1 MSQETRA
8 GLNALLA
15 CVAFA
20 AIAASFGAADA
31 ADVQLKSFIVQG
43 GAPVPYIAF
52 APIYV
57 GQQAGFF
64 KQEGLEVE
72 LHYASGAAQA
82 TQIAAAGQADIASV
96 TVEPAINGYEKG
108 VHGKVIMRTNNQ
120 LIYYI
125 AVPEDSPIK
134 RAEDLKGKKIGV
146 ANFGSSAVP
155 VVRSILRHAGI
166 EPGPDTLLP
175 VGVMQQAITALQSG
189 NVQALGLYDGMY
201 YGLERAG
208 YKFRYIYHPTLA
220 DLGNAGMFASD
231 ATIQAKHQELCGFA
245 RAYAKSALFLIAN
258 PEAAL
263 HMWWVVSPS
272 ARHGATDQEATTNG
286 IGELQQIA
294 KSYDIGF
301 PPQKK
306 YGLFDAKEFKE
317 YMEVLKQEGVI
328 NTVPAVADIVTD
340 SFIGCINQ
348 FDGDAV
354 RKLAREWKN

>member
-1 MSQETRA
+1 MNQGTRRA
-8 GLNALLA
+8 LTILLTGL
-15 CVAFA
+15 AFVVTA
-20 AIAASFGAADA
+20 FCGGGVGAADA
-31 ADVQLKSFIVQG
+31 GLKKFIAQG

-57 GQQAGFF
+57 AQQAGFF
-64 KQEGLEVE
+64 KDEGLDVE
-72 LHYASGAAQA
+72 LRYASGAAQA

-108 VHGKVIMRTNNQ
+108 IHGKVIMRTNNQ

-175 VGVMQQAITALQSG
+175 VGVMQQALAALKSG
-189 NVQALGLYDGMY
+189 SVQALGLYDGMY

-220 DLGNAGMFASD
+220 NFGNAGIFASD
-231 ATIQAKHQELCGFA
+231 TEIKEKRPELCGFA
-245 RAYAKSALFLIAN
+245 RAYAKGALFLIAN

-263 HMWWVVSPS
+263 HMWWVVAPA
-272 ARHGATDQEATTNG
+272 ARHGATDEEATKNG
-286 IGELQQIA
+286 IGELLQIA

-301 PPQKK
+301 PPKQK
-306 YGLFDAKEFKE
+306 YGWIDEKEFKE
-317 YMEVLKQEGVI
+317 YMDLMKQEGVVG
-328 NTVPAVADIVTD
+328 TVPAVNDIVTE
-340 SFIGCINQ
+340 SFIGCVNQ

-354 RKLAREWKN
+354 RKQARNWKF